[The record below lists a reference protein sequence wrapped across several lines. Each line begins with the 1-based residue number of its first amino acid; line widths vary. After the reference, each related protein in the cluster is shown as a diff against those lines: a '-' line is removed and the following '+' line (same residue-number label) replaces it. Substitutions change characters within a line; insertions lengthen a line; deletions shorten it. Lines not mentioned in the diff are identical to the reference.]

1 MNAIQKSSVENEFF
15 VPSAQSSNIYVV
27 NSEIGTCTCP
37 IGMTGAPC
45 KHQGAVSVKF
55 HISTFNFLPSLTS
68 NDRMIYAYIAL
79 ELKKYDNR
87 NFITCQTQDQY
98 GVRKPG
104 KDLGVVM
111 RKSKQYVDPVNIT
124 LKAGENFYLL
134 SVK

>member
-79 ELKKYDNR
+79 
-87 NFITCQTQDQY
+87 
-98 GVRKPG
+98 G
-104 KDLGVVM
+104 K
-111 RKSKQYVDPVNIT
+111 
-124 LKAGENFYLL
+124 
-134 SVK
+134 